1 MEITIKKN
9 KEDKVLE
16 FANNAI
22 SFFEPN
28 STTLKGINFHKFDQ
42 YIYALS
48 NLIEIQDFKNFEEKR
63 SLIIKAINKSNGSPL
78 NSEDFENILINIRKE
93 VLNKKKEIF
102 YFVFPLKIKY
112 KSIKKR
118 HFTLLNTKIK
128 VHSYNYLRKNFDLDV
143 LIEDA
148 QLFKDEKIEAS
159 LKSSLSYFIIE
170 EKAINVHKGKNSTF
184 NKIELLR
191 SIINFTYQ
199 YRILHFSNY
208 EPKPLSL
215 IHPPKAF
222 FAFDSNRKYLE
233 NWKTVYTYDSKE
245 IDFAN
250 GNLRNKEVIKRA
262 EKHIKK
268 INSINKGNFRNLIIA
283 TFYLH
288 NYGLDHHYKPFLSFL
303 NFWQIFEL
311 ISLNSK
317 QEYVSKRMLSL
328 LKEKN
333 PYADIIDVFR
343 QKRNEFIHKGKINDI
358 AANDINMIIGIAQ
371 EAMMFLIYNEKQIKN
386 INGLNLFYDNIN
398 NSDEDFKKK
407 MDILR
412 YIQKIKG

>member
-63 SLIIKAINKSNGSPL
+63 SLIIKAINKSNGSLL
-78 NSEDFENILINIRKE
+78 NSEDFEKILINIRKE

-215 IHPPKAF
+215 IYPPKAF
-222 FAFDSNRKYLE
+222 FAFDSTRKYLE
-233 NWKTVYTYDSKE
+233 NWKTVYTYDSQE
-245 IDFAN
+245 IDFEY

-328 LKEKN
+328 LKPRFPTQINK
-333 PYADIIDVFR
+333 PALCDIVPFKLWLIFG
-343 QKRNEFIHKGKINDI
+343 RNSQHF
-358 AANDINMIIGIAQ
+358 
-371 EAMMFLIYNEKQIKN
+371 
-386 INGLNLFYDNIN
+386 N
-398 NSDEDFKKK
+398 NNFA
-407 MDILR
+407 
-412 YIQKIKG
+412 